1 MKVKELIEQLEQYK
15 NSEYGSE
22 DHIVF
27 LDTSFDTG
35 LMCLMGDAVCKLVDL
50 PSYED
55 IFDLKSK

>member
-1 MKVKELIEQLEQYK
+1 MKVKELIAQLEQYK

-22 DHIVF
+22 DHIVYI
-27 LDTSFDTG
+27 DTSFDTE

-55 IFDLKSK
+55 IFDPEI

>member
-1 MKVKELIEQLEQYK
+1 MKVGELIQQLEQYRA
-15 NSEYGSE
+15 SEYGSE

-27 LDTSFDTG
+27 IDTSFDTG

-55 IFDLKSK
+55 VFESKI